1 MKKKGISVVIL
12 IIMILC
18 LANTAYAEEKDFS
31 IPDASSV
38 KGKVV
43 EIITEMT
50 KDELGEE
57 ASIVEEKQIVRVEV
71 KQGKYKGKKFI
82 TENVLSSNVYY
93 NIRVKEGD
101 DVVLYLEEVPG
112 EGPKVFI
119 SSHVRDKYE
128 YIIIVIFVLLL
139 VAIGGKKGL
148 KSVITLVITI
158 FIILKIMLPLILKGY
173 SPIIL
178 SVFSCIIITMV
189 TLFIISGFN
198 KKSYATIIGTA
209 IGVILAGVIAYVIG
223 ILAKLTGLNSEE
235 ANMLLYIPQNIQF
248 NYRGLLFAGII
259 IGTLGAVMDVSM
271 SVASSMNE
279 IKEQNPSIKRKDL
292 IKSGFN
298 IGKDVM
304 GTMTNTL
311 ILAYTGTSI
320 PLLLLFMAYD
330 TPMID
335 ILNLDVIATEIIRA
349 VTGSIGIVL
358 SIPFTAFIAGY
369 MEREKK

>member
-1 MKKKGISVVIL
+1 MRKRCIGVTVI
-12 IIMILC
+12 IIILC
-18 LANTAYAEEKDFS
+18 LFNTAYAEEKKPDIPES
-31 IPDASSV
+31 ISV

-50 KDELGEE
+50 KDELGDE
-57 ASIVEEKQIVRVEV
+57 AAIMEEKQIVRVEV
-71 KQGKYKGKKFI
+71 EQGKYKGKQFI
-82 TENVLSSNVYY
+82 TENILSSNLYY
-93 NIRVKEGD
+93 NIHVKEGD
-101 DVVLYLEEVPG
+101 DVILYLEETPG

-119 SSHVRDKYE
+119 SSFDRDKYE
-128 YIIIVIFVLLL
+128 FIIIIIFILLL
-139 VAIGGKKGL
+139 VIIGGKKGL
-148 KSVITLVITI
+148 KSVITLIATI
-158 FIILKIMLPLILKGY
+158 LIILKFMLPLILRGY
-173 SPIIL
+173 SPIVL
-178 SVFSCIIITMV
+178 SIISCIIITMI

-198 KKSYATIIGTA
+198 KKSYATILGTA
-209 IGVILAGVIAYVIG
+209 VGVILAGALAYIIG
-223 ILAKLTGLNSEE
+223 VLAKLTGLSSEE
-235 ANMLLYIPQNIQF
+235 ASMLLYIPQNIEF
-248 NYRGLLFAGII
+248 DYKGLLFAGII

-292 IKSGFN
+292 IKSGLN

-335 ILNLDVIATEIIRA
+335 ILNLDIIATEIIRA

-358 SIPFTAFIAGY
+358 SIPFTAFITGY
-369 MEREKK
+369 MEKEEK